1 MPDSQRLPTLIVTES
16 DGRRALVA
24 DGYVQSVAVE
34 DLRAGDVWHAL
45 LPPRRK
51 PWKALILGAGAG
63 AVTHLLIEACG
74 PIAITAVEIDPRV
87 AQLAL
92 DEFGLR
98 RQLNVTVVVADAF
111 EWIKTCDTAF
121 DYICI
126 DMYTGGVMAHRTLST
141 DFLRDVAK
149 HLVPGGTAAIN
160 IFKTRRLP
168 EQRHRLEQLFTITD
182 TIFAG
187 GNVVFHMQPHG

>member
-1 MPDSQRLPTLIVTES
+1 MSDSQRLPTLIVTEN
-16 DGRRALVA
+16 DGRRALVV
-24 DGYVQSVAVE
+24 DGYVQSVAAE

-63 AVTHLLIEACG
+63 AVTHLLIQLCG

-98 RQLNVTVVVADAF
+98 SLPNVTVVVADAF
-111 EWIKTCDTAF
+111 AWIKTCDTAF

-126 DMYTGGVMAHRTLST
+126 DMYTGGAMAHGTFST
-141 DFLRDVAK
+141 DFLRDIVQR
-149 HLVPGGTAAIN
+149 LVPGGSAAIN

-182 TIFAG
+182 TIYTG
-187 GNVVFHMQPHG
+187 GNVVFHMHPYG